1 MYIDFYEV
9 LSEVFKLIFFIYKV
23 NKMRI
28 KFVRIL
34 WNFVWYLKYFVKCR
48 YNSFN
53 SFFYFIFCLNI
64 FIYM

>member
-34 WNFVWYLKYFVKCR
+34 WNFVWYLKYFVDIIVLIV
-48 YNSFN
+48 
-53 SFFYFIFCLNI
+53 FFILFFV
-64 FIYM
+64 

>member
-34 WNFVWYLKYFVKCR
+34 WNFVWYFKYFVE
-48 YNSFN
+48 
-53 SFFYFIFCLNI
+53 
-64 FIYM
+64 M